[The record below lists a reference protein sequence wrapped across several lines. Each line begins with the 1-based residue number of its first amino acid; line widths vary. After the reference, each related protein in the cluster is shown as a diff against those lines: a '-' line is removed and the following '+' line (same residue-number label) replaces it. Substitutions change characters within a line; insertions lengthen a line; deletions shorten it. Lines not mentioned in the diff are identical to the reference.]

1 MRAGFEL
8 ETLVIFRLPIC
19 DVKCGATRGLS
30 EKKKKKKKKIAPARP
45 DRLRPALTI
54 VCPAVAAAGPGAN
67 RIFADVGTDPLPTLS
82 RLTFGMRAS

>member
-30 EKKKKKKKKIAPARP
+30 ENKQKKIVPPGRTASDRP
-45 DRLRPALTI
+45 
-54 VCPAVAAAGPGAN
+54 
-67 RIFADVGTDPLPTLS
+67 
-82 RLTFGMRAS
+82 